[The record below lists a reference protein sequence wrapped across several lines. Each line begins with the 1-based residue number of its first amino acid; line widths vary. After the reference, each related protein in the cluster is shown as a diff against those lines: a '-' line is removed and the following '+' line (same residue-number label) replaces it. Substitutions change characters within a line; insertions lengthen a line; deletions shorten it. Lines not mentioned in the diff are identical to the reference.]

1 MAQVASAAV
10 ARHPKKPRKGEL
22 HRLHIILPA
31 EMLEAIDTLAGQL
44 GASGDVPW
52 MLRTARTRT
61 EAIRLLLFEGLK
73 KRGLLK

>member
-1 MAQVASAAV
+1 VGQVDSAAV
-10 ARHPKKPRKGEL
+10 ARPTKKPRKGEL

-31 EMLEAIDTLAGQL
+31 EMVDLIDRLAAGMERGPL
-44 GASGDVPW
+44 GLHAP
-52 MLRTARTRT
+52 TRT